1 MTTEAAVLRAS
12 EYAVRAITHK
22 DAADFIRE
30 HHYARGCANTSVL
43 ATGLFAGGALLGA
56 SLWMPPT
63 RVCAESVAGEGWRG
77 VLALSRLAVAPGVPT
92 NGASFLIGRSI
103 RLLRRDPRWTHLVTY
118 ADESQGHTGAIYHAT
133 NWTPQGRTRP
143 EARWLTADGAQ
154 VSRKAGRS
162 RTRAEMEDLGH
173 RLEGRF
179 AKLKFTM
186 ALRKPTKDQT

>member
-1 MTTEAAVLRAS
+1 MSLKAS
-12 EYAVRAITHK
+12 EYHVRHVPHK
-22 DAADFIRE
+22 DAAAFIHE

-43 ATGLFAGGALLGA
+43 ATGLFSGDYLVGA

-63 RVCAESVAGEGWRG
+63 RVCAESVAGENWRG
-77 VLALSRLAVAPGVPT
+77 VLALSRLAVAPSVPT

-118 ADESQGHTGAIYHAT
+118 ADESQGHTGAIYLAT

-143 EARWLTADGAQ
+143 EARWLTADGVQ

-162 RTRAEMEDLGH
+162 RTRAEMEALGH
-173 RLEGRF
+173 RLDGRHS
-179 AKLKFTM
+179 KIKFTM
-186 ALRKPTKDQT
+186 QLRNKGQ